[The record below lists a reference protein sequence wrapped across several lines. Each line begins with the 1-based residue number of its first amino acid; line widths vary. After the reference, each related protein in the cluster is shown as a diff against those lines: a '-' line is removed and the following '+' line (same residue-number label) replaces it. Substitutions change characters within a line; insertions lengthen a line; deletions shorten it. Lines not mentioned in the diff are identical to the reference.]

1 MNLQEQIFRSRKLMV
16 ENNED
21 KISLVEDLLNQYLNF
36 DNQIDYKVVEEHFG
50 SKDEFYFSVEA
61 TIDSSMYHK
70 ISPKYNEKYHD
81 FINRLDD
88 KIYQLVDRYFAD
100 IASFEVVA
108 YKHKNVEYVIDL
120 AKPMLDK
127 AFKVYSKMYGLP
139 ILPYKFISTFMRSE
153 LVIFIDKKDKTFMFT
168 HSNFVNVLGD
178 LFHDELGYNLFDDF
192 YITGMV
198 EVLSSKGD
206 KIYESVVD
214 GNVVCDNC
222 GWSWKLS
229 EGGDDPFTCHKCGT
243 TTNN

>member
-1 MNLQEQIFRSRKLMV
+1 
-16 ENNED
+16 
-21 KISLVEDLLNQYLNF
+21 
-36 DNQIDYKVVEEHFG
+36 
-50 SKDEFYFSVEA
+50 
-61 TIDSSMYHK
+61 
-70 ISPKYNEKYHD
+70 
-81 FINRLDD
+81 
-88 KIYQLVDRYFAD
+88 
-100 IASFEVVA
+100 
-108 YKHKNVEYVIDL
+108 
-120 AKPMLDK
+120 
-127 AFKVYSKMYGLP
+127 
-139 ILPYKFISTFMRSE
+139 
-153 LVIFIDKKDKTFMFT
+153 MFT

-243 TTNN
+243 TTSN